1 MNTGPIF
8 GFISNGIYFALGAVA
23 VHGLYMAILC
33 FRIVSQK
40 RYSEAAAGEFLD
52 TAREYVDKGDF
63 DGLVELC
70 DSPPYWKKALPQ
82 MVQIAVVN
90 RDRPANKL
98 RALLAERFDRDILSE
113 LEYKI
118 SWLNTAVKSA
128 PMLGLLGTVTGMI
141 QAFAKIADKS
151 KGGGDPTALAD
162 DISFALFTTAI
173 GLIIAIPLVMLGA
186 AIHIRMS
193 RLQSSVQSGLTE
205 FLEDLDAA
213 MEEE

>member
-1 MNTGPIF
+1 MNTAAIF
-8 GFISNGIYFALGAVA
+8 GIISNGIYIALAAVA
-23 VHGLYMAILC
+23 IHGVYMAILC

-40 RYSEAAAGEFLD
+40 RYSDAAAADFLD
-52 TAREYVDKGDF
+52 TSREYLERRDF
-63 DGLVELC
+63 EGLIELC

-82 MVQIAVVN
+82 MVSIALLN
-90 RDRPANKL
+90 RDRPMNKL
-98 RALLAERFDRDILSE
+98 RALLAERFDRDILAE
-113 LEYKI
+113 LEYKM

-141 QAFAKIADKS
+141 QAFGKIADKQQS
-151 KGGGDPTALAD
+151 GGDPSGLANE
-162 DISFALFTTAI
+162 ISFALFTTAV

-213 MEEE
+213 IDE